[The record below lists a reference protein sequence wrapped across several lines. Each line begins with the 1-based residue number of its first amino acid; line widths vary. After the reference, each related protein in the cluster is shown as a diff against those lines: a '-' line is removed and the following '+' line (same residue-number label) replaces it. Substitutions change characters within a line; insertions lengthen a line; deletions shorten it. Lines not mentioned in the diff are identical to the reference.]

1 MLCSVAR
8 EIASVFVTFIRLWRI
23 RVIVAVLMV
32 ILLSLFIVMSI
43 FVWVS
48 VGASL
53 MSSFIIVI
61 WRFLFCRC
69 LIVSVLSF
77 GSISAIILLIFVFL
91 AIVLAVV
98 GLFSVN
104 IIRRYFVLCRR
115 CSVVTLLLRN
125 GSRIVSRVIVFSL
138 IVSSIGVVFC
148 DVWVVIFV
156 SIVLV
161 LICCLFNSVWLFSN
175 NVWFLV
181 LSFTFSS
188 RNVRKSLI
196 CGSCILF
203 VLSRIVRVSGWLEFC
218 FSVVVRRNV
227 CVLLILV
234 NVFIAIICGFFLV
247 SVSVLS
253 NIIVSSV
260 LARCS
265 ALAFRIST
273 LNLVVRSTSEIIDIG
288 VVSFSVYG

>member
-1 MLCSVAR
+1 M
-8 EIASVFVTFIRLWRI
+8 
-23 RVIVAVLMV
+23 
-32 ILLSLFIVMSI
+32 
-43 FVWVS
+43 
-48 VGASL
+48 
-53 MSSFIIVI
+53 
-61 WRFLFCRC
+61 
-69 LIVSVLSF
+69 
-77 GSISAIILLIFVFL
+77 
-91 AIVLAVV
+91 
-98 GLFSVN
+98 
-104 IIRRYFVLCRR
+104 
-115 CSVVTLLLRN
+115 
-125 GSRIVSRVIVFSL
+125 
-138 IVSSIGVVFC
+138 
-148 DVWVVIFV
+148 
-156 SIVLV
+156 
-161 LICCLFNSVWLFSN
+161 
-175 NVWFLV
+175 
-181 LSFTFSS
+181 
-188 RNVRKSLI
+188 RKSLI